1 MRITL
6 FYQPG
11 ELEYK
16 LKAQSKG
23 FEVEYVGDDPDYWS
37 KDIDFILNGNIA
49 VEVKWDA
56 WIDKTGNLFIE
67 TINPRSKNGIGWYNF
82 IEADYLAYGNS
93 KKNEF
98 YIIKMQDLRNYINQQ
113 SPEPIKTGD
122 GAEGYLI
129 NKEDVPHETYR

>member
-23 FEVEYVGDDPDYWS
+23 FEVEYVGDDPDYWN

-49 VEVKWDA
+49 VEVKWDS
-56 WIDKTGNLFIE
+56 WIDRTGNLFIE
-67 TINPRSKNGIGWYNF
+67 TANPRSKNGIGWYNF
-82 IEADYLAYGNS
+82 TEADYLAYGNS
-93 KKNEF
+93 KRDEF
-98 YIIKMQDLRNYINQQ
+98 YIIKM
-113 SPEPIKTGD
+113 
-122 GAEGYLI
+122 
-129 NKEDVPHETYR
+129 